1 MDIVVR
7 RATPQ
12 DVPAVAD
19 LAALTFPLAC
29 PPYHPAE
36 NIQAH
41 IDAVLSVDQFTGYT
55 TNPDFSLFLA
65 DMAGAII
72 GYALVDYRVTDEE
85 DVALF
90 LAEARPFAQ
99 LSKLYVHPEFHGV
112 GIAHVMLTQVLE
124 DASRRG
130 IRSVWLTVAQ
140 TNARA
145 NAFYEKSGFANVAKR
160 EYRVGNLIDDDFLRV
175 RLLDAQARILES

>member
-7 RATPQ
+7 RATEP
-12 DVPAVAD
+12 DAPALAD

-41 IDAVLSVDQFTGYT
+41 IDAVLSVDRFVEYATSH
-55 TNPDFSLFLA
+55 DFSLFLA
-65 DMAGAII
+65 DMAGAVI
-72 GYALVDYRVTDEE
+72 GYALVDYRHSDAD
-85 DVALF
+85 DVAVYLESAAPY
-90 LAEARPFAQ
+90 AE

-112 GIAHVMLTQVLE
+112 GIAHVMLDQALD
-124 DASRRG
+124 DALRRNV
-130 IRSVWLTVAQ
+130 RAVWLTVAQ

-145 NAFYEKSGFANVAKR
+145 NAFYEKSRFVNVAKR

-175 RLLDAQARILES
+175 RMLDPQARILES